1 MVWVRSEHAGALAV
15 VSTWLCALLPWNITY
30 SSSIAGISLLFVR
43 FPFVEIQYA
52 WGLSQRVAVRDP
64 LSAMTLQA
72 GQSVAVAYQTWLLGA
87 AAMALALLFS
97 FGYYLREDS
106 LEAGPVDPVRLLGG
120 LLGVVGVVLAAS
132 SYLLATRGIPGLPL
146 PVGVVI
152 AFVFA
157 GILLTVER
165 S

>member
-15 VSTWLCALLPWNITY
+15 VSTWLCVLLPWNVTY
-30 SSSIAGISLLFVR
+30 TPNISGISLLFVR

-64 LSAMTLQA
+64 FSALALQS
-72 GQSVAVAYQTWLLGA
+72 GQGVVIAYQTWVLGA
-87 AAMALALLFS
+87 VVMALAVLFS
-97 FGYYLREDS
+97 LAYYLREERI
-106 LEAGPVDPVRLLGG
+106 EAGPVDPVRLLGG
-120 LLGVVGVVLAAS
+120 LLGVIGISLAVS
-132 SYLLATRGIPGLPL
+132 TYLLATRGIPGIPL
-146 PVGVVI
+146 PIGVVI
-152 AFVFA
+152 SLVFA